1 MNKNNDKPLDFNEL
15 RLELQSETS
24 NSLIEGEPEG
34 SDSPALPDL
43 LFTEQVMETDGDS
56 TVNDLKND
64 LQGSIDTMT
73 QWSPVDIQSTPRAD
87 NAAPAPVAE
96 LETQP
101 EVPVETEYE
110 ATKLDQSEIDELA
123 RQLEEKDR
131 VKAPERHA
139 FLTDEQI
146 QERQAR
152 SVGRSLLPTIEH
164 VSAPAK
170 PKRVEPS
177 KQSAPKSFIPDIAKG
192 KEAFFDRKAARGSS
206 RRFPSLV
213 TAAFLASYL
222 LLLGGFFYGHHKQI
236 ESAGFALLNSALA
249 LTSGASDL
257 SDQAN
262 KPSELV
268 QLESNGEPGSV
279 VESSSSQPPAEPAPD
294 LPSISYDGE
303 ESDADTDTSSVSAN
317 ADAGTSPTET
327 NVTGKQDLNSD
338 KSYSTTPS
346 FDLGVDKNPPEVRA
360 CLAVQGLSRSSF
372 KSLFQTLTDKVDPL
386 ELKDSS
392 IPSSYVVFLS
402 KERSS
407 SESQLAALRSKG
419 VKDTFRIPSGPLAGN
434 LSLGLFKDE
443 ASAQRQKSMFE
454 RSGISGL
461 NVGPRSYIR
470 AVDFRV
476 ESTLLNVQTIK
487 ASIQNEPHVR
497 MSAC

>member
-24 NSLIEGEPEG
+24 NSLIEGELEAA
-34 SDSPALPDL
+34 DSPSLPVL
-43 LFTEQVMETDGDS
+43 LFTEQVMEADGSS

-64 LQGSIDTMT
+64 LQGSIDTM
-73 QWSPVDIQSTPRAD
+73 PKGEPADIQATLQTE
-87 NAAPAPVAE
+87 NAPAPAAD
-96 LETQP
+96 LRTQP
-101 EVPVETEYE
+101 EGPVEAEYE

-170 PKRVEPS
+170 PKRGEPS

-192 KEAFFDRKAARGSS
+192 KEAFFDRKAARGTS

-213 TAAFLASYL
+213 TTAFLSSYL

-236 ESAGFALLNSALA
+236 ESAGFTLLNSALA
-249 LTSGASDL
+249 LTWGT
-257 SDQAN
+257 
-262 KPSELV
+262 SELRGPANIPAESV
-268 QLESNGEPGSV
+268 QFVSNGESGSV
-279 VESSSSQPPAEPAPD
+279 VESSGSKSPVEPAPD

-303 ESDADTDTSSVSAN
+303 ESDANTDTSLVSAN
-317 ADAGTSPTET
+317 ADAGTVPTGT
-327 NVTGKQDLNSD
+327 NVSGKQDLSSG

-346 FDLGVDKNPPEVRA
+346 FDAVANENPPEVRS

-372 KSLFQTLTDKVDPL
+372 KSLFQNLSDKVDPL

-407 SESQLAALRSKG
+407 SESQLAALRAKG

-443 ASAQRQKSMFE
+443 ASAQRQKAMFE
-454 RSGISGL
+454 RSGVSGL

-476 ESTLLNVQTIK
+476 ESTLLNVQSIK

>member
-24 NSLIEGEPEG
+24 NSLIEGGPEG

-64 LQGSIDTMT
+64 LQGSIDTKT
-73 QWSPVDIQSTPRAD
+73 QWSPVDIQSTPQAD

-192 KEAFFDRKAARGSS
+192 KDAFFDRKAARGSS
-206 RRFPSLV
+206 RRFLSLV

-303 ESDADTDTSSVSAN
+303 ESDADTDTF
-317 ADAGTSPTET
+317 PTGT
-327 NVTGKQDLNSD
+327 NVTGKQDLGSD
-338 KSYSTTPS
+338 NSYSATPS
-346 FDLGVDKNPPEVRA
+346 FGAVADENPPEVRA

-372 KSLFQTLTDKVDPL
+372 KSLVQNLSDKVDPL

-407 SESQLAALRSKG
+407 SESQLAALRAKG

-443 ASAQRQKSMFE
+443 ASAQRQKAMFE
-454 RSGISGL
+454 RSGVSGL